1 MDTHSCNSLI
11 TDTTMFMCDGSST
24 ETDYSRMHAMHS
36 IAARI
41 TYLANIVLFSELES
55 NPEAPKEDGDERA
68 CMSEWRHLQYCTF
81 PLVQLALQLLER
93 LRYGRQRP
101 VVTVLHRHRGKYPP
115 CYPTSSNPNTPMT
128 QDCSETRS
136 QMNVWCLHLTPS
148 SSTTEMLNFTDSESD
163 SASAR
168 RLRWF
173 LLAAISVA
181 EKLKKLPAPKSSFF
195 KHS

>member
-68 CMSEWRHLQYCTF
+68 SMSEGRHLQYCTF

-101 VVTVLHRHRGKYPP
+101 VVTVLHRHRAKYPP
-115 CYPTSSNPNTPMT
+115 RYPIRQVTP
-128 QDCSETRS
+128 
-136 QMNVWCLHLTPS
+136 TPQ
-148 SSTTEMLNFTDSESD
+148 
-163 SASAR
+163 
-168 RLRWF
+168 
-173 LLAAISVA
+173 
-181 EKLKKLPAPKSSFF
+181 
-195 KHS
+195 

>member
-115 CYPTSSNPNTPMT
+115 CYPTSSNPNTPVT

-136 QMNVWCLHLTPS
+136 QKNVWCLHLT
-148 SSTTEMLNFTDSESD
+148 
-163 SASAR
+163 
-168 RLRWF
+168 
-173 LLAAISVA
+173 LLHQPHKCSISQTPNPILQVHGDWDGFVW
-181 EKLKKLPAPKSSFF
+181 LQYQ
-195 KHS
+195 